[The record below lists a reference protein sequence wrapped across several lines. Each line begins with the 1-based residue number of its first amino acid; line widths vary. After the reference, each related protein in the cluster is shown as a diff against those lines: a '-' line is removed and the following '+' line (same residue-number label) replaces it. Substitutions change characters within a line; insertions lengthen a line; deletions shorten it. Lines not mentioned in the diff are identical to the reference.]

1 MDYKQ
6 HKNEDFSL
14 DMGDSTIEPGVHQI
28 KVAEESE
35 FHGVDRDGNP
45 VIKVELSFIFPKGS
59 ARVKEW
65 YIISSANSKAVN
77 VGVSKLDG
85 LLQAAGLPRFSETWV
100 TDGLVGKIVMC
111 NVVYKEGTT
120 YLRIDDDYGKNYK
133 PVPKEQEVKA
143 EVKEQETVSAKAD
156 TDAIPF

>member
-1 MDYKQ
+1 M
-6 HKNEDFSL
+6 
-14 DMGDSTIEPGVHQI
+14 
-28 KVAEESE
+28 
-35 FHGVDRDGNP
+35 
-45 VIKVELSFIFPKGS
+45 
-59 ARVKEW
+59 
-65 YIISSANSKAVN
+65 
-77 VGVSKLDG
+77 
-85 LLQAAGLPRFSETWV
+85 QAAGLPKFSETWV